1 MNSREEEFYEIAGSE
16 LVDGDYKV
24 GLWNKAFSIALGDDA
39 KSRALYMKF
48 RVEEMEA
55 EAISSAQRLSANL
68 DNQLSSGFTTPE
80 DSAHQWNALSKK
92 AHQIYS
98 ASEYSKN
105 DTYAETEL
113 TNDKGLKYYA
123 GIFLS
128 RLGYI
133 IVIIAVLIYSTI
145 AIKFIYQEFGI
156 ILAIIAFLFAPLT
169 ALLFPIMFSLYTGD
183 WESTGKFYLWFFTVF
198 IVIGIGN
205 MLSMPLKA
213 RSISTNPAQ
222 SKNEIEENGICDRDK
237 RENAAI
243 LNIINPLKDITLQD
257 TDALS
262 NITFDGSPSYLQ
274 YPIEVSRASSVTD
287 MLEFRII
294 DLIKLGYLKGV
305 NHNGAWYIDI
315 FQIYYQNTADHRT
328 FHNLTDSTRSK
339 NVIDENGGIDPDT
352 STPPPLPS
360 QSSAEPPTLPEN
372 FSSSKK
378 TVYSIQDTKL
388 DLIIN
393 IVLKII
399 ISSVIFLIAIGFLF
413 TAIDYLVSY
422 FYPSSNSTPH
432 AIATPSSAATPQQ
445 VDSTAR
451 KDSQSKSESFVLRV
465 DTELTIRKA
474 PSIDSEIIKT
484 IPATVYVIQI
494 RKDHADSK
502 GLEWSLITIG
512 PYTGWVPKSLLSKI
526 TKYQK

>member
-1 MNSREEEFYEIAGSE
+1 MKSREKEFYELAGLE
-16 LVDGDYKV
+16 LFNGNYKV
-24 GLWNKAFSIALGDDA
+24 GLWNMAFSSALGDDA

-55 EAISSAQRLSANL
+55 EATRSVQRRSTILNTELPEGLA
-68 DNQLSSGFTTPE
+68 TPE
-80 DSAHQWNALSKK
+80 FSAPQGNPIAEK
-92 AHQIYS
+92 
-98 ASEYSKN
+98 
-105 DTYAETEL
+105 TYQKSVATEFSSNMSNTKTET
-113 TNDKGLKYYA
+113 TNHKGIKYYFGMLLCYIGA
-123 GIFLS
+123 IIF
-128 RLGYI
+128 I
-133 IVIIAVLIYSTI
+133 INNLYLFYAVISFAYVKFGVVWAIISFLAFPLTI
-145 AIKFIYQEFGI
+145 AFGPIY
-156 ILAIIAFLFAPLT
+156 LC
-169 ALLFPIMFSLYTGD
+169 LYTNN
-183 WESTGKFYLWFFTVF
+183 WWL
-198 IVIGIGN
+198 IVNFGLLMGFSSIIIGIGN
-205 MLSMPLKA
+205 RLTKPFKVKKESNNLVQPKIGDKEDA
-213 RSISTNPAQ
+213 KI
-222 SKNEIEENGICDRDK
+222 EI
-237 RENAAI
+237 
-243 LNIINPLKDITLQD
+243 
-257 TDALS
+257 
-262 NITFDGSPSYLQ
+262 
-274 YPIEVSRASSVTD
+274 
-287 MLEFRII
+287 
-294 DLIKLGYLKGV
+294 
-305 NHNGAWYIDI
+305 
-315 FQIYYQNTADHRT
+315 
-328 FHNLTDSTRSK
+328 
-339 NVIDENGGIDPDT
+339 DT
-352 STPPPLPS
+352 STLPLHLN
-360 QSSAEPPTLPEN
+360 QSYPEPPTLPEN